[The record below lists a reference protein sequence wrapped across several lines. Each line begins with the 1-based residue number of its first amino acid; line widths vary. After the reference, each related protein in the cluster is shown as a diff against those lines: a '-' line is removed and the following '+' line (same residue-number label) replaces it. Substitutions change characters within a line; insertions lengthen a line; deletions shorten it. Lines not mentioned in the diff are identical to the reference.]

1 MRPARPLIALAVAL
15 VFAGAAVAAPERWQ
29 RAWPDTDFSR
39 TSVPFDE
46 IIAGG
51 PPKDGIPAID
61 DPAFRPAAEEE
72 RIADREPVM
81 TLEFEGAE
89 PRAYPIRY
97 LMWHEIVND
106 TVAGRPVAVTFC
118 PLCNTGM
125 VFDGEVNGQERVF
138 GVSGLLRHS
147 VMIMFDRETESW
159 WQQGTGEGIVGA
171 HTGDRL
177 ELLPAWM
184 ESWQEFRA
192 RNPDGLVMAE
202 PDWPRRYGDNPYR
215 NYDTSQQP
223 FLFDGA
229 DPPHGL
235 DPMARMVRVGERAW
249 PMARV
254 REAGEITEAGV
265 TITWREG
272 QASALDTGRIGD
284 GREVGTVRVRDAAG
298 NDLPHDIPFAFAFNA
313 FHPDGEWMLGR

>member
-1 MRPARPLIALAVAL
+1 MRPARPLITLAAALTL
-15 VFAGAAVAAPERWQ
+15 AGAAAAAPDRFQ

-39 TSVPFDE
+39 ASVSFDE
-46 IIAGG
+46 IVAGG

-61 DPAFRPAAEEE
+61 DPAFVSVAGED
-72 RIADREPVM
+72 RIAAREPVM
-81 TLEFEGAE
+81 TLEFDGAE

-125 VFDGEVNGQERVF
+125 VFDREVDGQERVF

-159 WQQGTGEGIVGA
+159 WQQGTGEAIVGA
-171 HTGDRL
+171 HLGDRL

-184 ESWQEFRA
+184 ESWAEFRA

-215 NYDTSQQP
+215 NYDTSQRP

-235 DPMARMVRVGERAW
+235 DPMARMIRVGERAW
-249 PMARV
+249 PMERV
-254 REAGEITEAGV
+254 RDAGEITEAGV
-265 TITWREG
+265 TITWNEG
-272 QASALDTGRIGD
+272 QASALDTGRIGE
-284 GREVGTVRVRDAAG
+284 GREVGTVRVRDAEG

-313 FHPDGEWMLGR
+313 FHPDGEWMLGE

>member
-1 MRPARPLIALAVAL
+1 MRPARPLITLAAALTL
-15 VFAGAAVAAPERWQ
+15 AGAAAAAPDRFQ

-39 TSVPFDE
+39 ASVSFDE
-46 IIAGG
+46 IVAGG

-61 DPAFRPAAEEE
+61 DPAFVSVAGED
-72 RIADREPVM
+72 RIAAREPVM
-81 TLEFEGAE
+81 TLEFDGAE

-125 VFDGEVNGQERVF
+125 VFDREVDGQERVF

-159 WQQGTGEGIVGA
+159 WQQGTGEAIVGA
-171 HTGDRL
+171 HLGDRL

-184 ESWQEFRA
+184 ESWAEFRA
-192 RNPDGLVMAE
+192 RNTDGLVMAE

-215 NYDTSQQP
+215 NYDTSQRP

-235 DPMARMVRVGERAW
+235 DPMARMIRVGERAW
-249 PMARV
+249 PMERV
-254 REAGEITEAGV
+254 RDAGEITEAGV
-265 TITWREG
+265 TITWNEG
-272 QASALDTGRIGD
+272 QASALDTGRIGE
-284 GREVGTVRVRDAAG
+284 GREVGTVRVRDAEG

-313 FHPDGEWMLGR
+313 FHPDGEWMLGE

>member
-1 MRPARPLIALAVAL
+1 MRPARPLIALAAAL
-15 VFAGAAVAAPERWQ
+15 AFAGAAVAAPNHWQ

-39 TSVPFDE
+39 TSVSFDE
-46 IIAGG
+46 IVAGG

-61 DPAFRPAAEEE
+61 DPAFHRAAEED
-72 RIADREPVM
+72 RIDDREPVM
-81 TLEFEGAE
+81 TLEFDGAE

-106 TVAGRPVAVTFC
+106 TVADRPVAVTFC

-125 VFDGEVNGQERVF
+125 VFNRVVGGEERVF

-159 WQQGTGEGIVGA
+159 WQQGTGEGIVGE

-202 PDWPRRYGDNPYR
+202 PDWPRSYGDNPYR
-215 NYDTSQQP
+215 NYDTAQQP
-223 FLFDGA
+223 FLFDGD

-235 DPMARMVRVGERAW
+235 DPMARVIRVVERAW
-249 PMARV
+249 PMERV
-254 REAGEITEAGV
+254 RDAGEITEAGV
-265 TITWREG
+265 TITWTEG
-272 QASALDTGRIGD
+272 QASALDTGRIGE
-284 GREVGTVRVRDAAG
+284 GREVGTVRVRDAEG

-313 FHPDGEWMLGR
+313 FHPDGEWMLGE

>member
-1 MRPARPLIALAVAL
+1 MRPARPLITLAAALTL
-15 VFAGAAVAAPERWQ
+15 AGAAAAAPDRFQ

-39 TSVPFDE
+39 ASVSFDE
-46 IIAGG
+46 IVAGG

-61 DPAFRPAAEEE
+61 DPAFVSVAGKD
-72 RIADREPVM
+72 RIAAREPVM
-81 TLEFEGAE
+81 TLEFDGAE

-125 VFDGEVNGQERVF
+125 VFDREVDGQERVF

-159 WQQGTGEGIVGA
+159 WQQGTGEAIVGA
-171 HTGDRL
+171 HLGDRL

-184 ESWQEFRA
+184 ESWAEFRA

-215 NYDTSQQP
+215 NYDTSQRP
-223 FLFDGA
+223 FLFDGE

-235 DPMARMVRVGERAW
+235 DPMARMVRVGARAW
-249 PMARV
+249 PMERV
-254 REAGEITEAGV
+254 RDAGEITEAGV
-265 TITWREG
+265 TITWNEG
-272 QASALDTGRIGD
+272 QASALDTGRIGE
-284 GREVGTVRVRDAAG
+284 GREVGTVRVRDAEG

-313 FHPDGEWMLGR
+313 FHPDGEWMLGE

>member
-1 MRPARPLIALAVAL
+1 MRPARPLITLAAALTL
-15 VFAGAAVAAPERWQ
+15 AGAAAAAPDRFQ

-39 TSVPFDE
+39 ASVSFDE
-46 IIAGG
+46 IVAGG
-51 PPKDGIPAID
+51 PPKDGIPAIG
-61 DPAFRPAAEEE
+61 DPAFVSVAGED
-72 RIADREPVM
+72 RIAAREPVM
-81 TLEFEGAE
+81 TLEFDGAE

-125 VFDGEVNGQERVF
+125 VFDREVDGQERVF

-159 WQQGTGEGIVGA
+159 WQQGTGEAIVGA
-171 HTGDRL
+171 HLGDRL

-184 ESWQEFRA
+184 ESWAEFRA

-215 NYDTSQQP
+215 NYDTSQRP

-235 DPMARMVRVGERAW
+235 DPMARMIRVGERAW
-249 PMARV
+249 PMERV
-254 REAGEITEAGV
+254 RDAGEITEAGV
-265 TITWREG
+265 TITWNEG
-272 QASALDTGRIGD
+272 QASALDTGRIGE
-284 GREVGTVRVRDAAG
+284 GREVGTVRVRDAEG

-313 FHPDGEWMLGR
+313 FHPDGEWMLGE